1 MNDYS
6 KSLCLAWVYHFS
18 VCAGRPRY
26 LKAEK
31 VKDIFHAFFF
41 LSISAKPQNKKNR
54 RKNMKNT
61 EGYEY
66 YAFISYKRE
75 NVQWAKWLHHKLEHY
90 RLPANIRKNN
100 KDLPN
105 KIRPVFQDSQE
116 LSGGLLSKS
125 IENSLRQSK
134 YLIVI
139 CSPLSAK
146 SPWVNREVQTF
157 IDFGREENII
167 PFIIDG
173 TPFSSTEEKECFPP
187 ALLNLK
193 GARELLGISIN
204 EMGRDAAIVK
214 VVARMFDLKFDTLWQ
229 RYEREKKRKRF
240 IITSLVLA
248 FALISLGI
256 GSYIFRLNGN
266 LEKSNKS
273 LKRATLEAQKQRD
286 RANEESKEKQLAY
299 DSVLKQQGI
308 IQKANEDLL
317 LTNNQLREERD
328 KVKKANWK
336 MMENQSRVVA
346 EQANKLIDEGDSYTA
361 RLLLLSIL
369 PKDLSN
375 PDRPYT
381 PEAEAALRR
390 AIESETGKIKL
401 DKNFA
406 YSKIKIAPNNNIFA
420 LCNDSIIFVC
430 NFITRQSKI
439 IRVHDNYRIYD
450 ISFIDD
456 KKLYVLENIY
466 PNNKNISQTITEY
479 DIKNDK
485 IKKVLHL
492 NNIHV
497 LNIEY
502 DIKNKIIIAGGKNIF
517 GKLYFL
523 DTENGKLLDSVN
535 NTNVNAYIRNENYL
549 IMGHKNGMVDLFNTS
564 NNKTTKFQALDC
576 AFGNIDLYKNKI
588 IFCPNG
594 IIYDNDSI
602 KIFDIKGNLL
612 KIIIRKNPIEAVF
625 IDENT
630 IAIRYKIDESITYVD
645 IVDIISQKVLKKF
658 NEDDYI
664 ESIALN
670 YKKDYLLIKYRNYIK
685 YYSISNLKSSQSNIE
700 HDGFLLLDNRG
711 RFVNLHLTEE
721 DIKFSTMISYDGNSI
736 IYKHVRKSGLNEF
749 LEYNTVKQFENINL
763 NPFKLNSEFVSKFG
777 STYLSSNN
785 KGEIA
790 LWEQNNV
797 LKIFKIHDKAIYSV
811 VFSPTGKN
819 ILSTSLDGTMKV
831 WEYSSFDN
839 TIKLKLLHLIETKSL
854 PYYAN
859 FTKDDKYIIASYLD
873 NTIRIYNAKNYELL
887 HIIADVWTNIIYN
900 FQFYFSHDNKYFLTL
915 DENIIKVWNIDKGI
929 CVKNIKCNQNIN
941 YAVFSDNNDNI
952 IALSLDNTIIK
963 IPFPSL
969 QDIITEQRRR
979 FEGRGLTDEEKRRY
993 YLE

>member
-1 MNDYS
+1 
-6 KSLCLAWVYHFS
+6 
-18 VCAGRPRY
+18 
-26 LKAEK
+26 
-31 VKDIFHAFFF
+31 
-41 LSISAKPQNKKNR
+41 
-54 RKNMKNT
+54 MKNT

-105 KIRPVFQDSQE
+105 KIRPIFQDSQE

-256 GSYIFRLNGN
+256 GSYIFRLNNN

-361 RLLLLSIL
+361 RLLLLSVL

-381 PEAEAALRR
+381 PEVEATLRR
-390 AIESETGKIKL
+390 AIESETGKIKYL
-401 DKNFA
+401 TESSLFLNCRFNSDGTKILCHSGCKTSLWNIANGMQTNEIYNKNGIIGKIWNYLDRIYISYGDSIQILDNNLNHLYTYNFPLWKREKHFILNTISSNAVLYLNSKDKN
-406 YSKIKIAPNNNIFA
+406 YLLDMETSKSIPLNFSGSGGISQFSRDGNILLLTHKDTLFLYNTKDGLIMNKWIPHIGDIKQAMFSEDYKYIITSTEGRNWITCNSYKQVGKKETKIWNTQGECLKTYNCIFSNVRLNDNKIYTTNGKTIYILSQNNGDTLKVYNCYNNIEDIDISSAGKIVATLEDNSVVLLDENVDMQVYNKVEYERNFVPWYIKKHPTKNIFYTA
-420 LCNDSIIFVC
+420 KQGDSLYVIGY
-430 NFITRQSKI
+430 K
-439 IRVHDNYRIYD
+439 DNYKI
-450 ISFIDD
+450 
-456 KKLYVLENIY
+456 
-466 PNNKNISQTITEY
+466 KNISETYFRTFIEISPYGDKLATQNSMGTFIIYDTKNFDTICYSYNSKTTPTFKPNA
-479 DIKNDK
+479 DILVTGGNKIDIWNFNEKYIKTPIRTLQEKADVIKFNPKGDK
-485 IKKVLHL
+485 MISLSMK
-492 NNIHV
+492 
-497 LNIEY
+497 
-502 DIKNKIIIAGGKNIF
+502 KIIIWNTETWDSLKVFHQKRGDVYYRYTSFSTDGTE
-517 GKLYFL
+517 FL
-523 DTENGKLLDSVN
+523 IATSKSIIRFNAKDFTIKGIPIYITEGN
-535 NTNVNAYIRNENYL
+535 
-549 IMGHKNGMVDLFNTS
+549 
-564 NNKTTKFQALDC
+564 
-576 AFGNIDLYKNKI
+576 GNII
-588 IFCPNG
+588 QCF
-594 IIYDNDSI
+594 
-602 KIFDIKGNLL
+602 
-612 KIIIRKNPIEAVF
+612 
-625 IDENT
+625 
-630 IAIRYKIDESITYVD
+630 
-645 IVDIISQKVLKKF
+645 
-658 NEDDYI
+658 
-664 ESIALN
+664 
-670 YKKDYLLIKYRNYIK
+670 
-685 YYSISNLKSSQSNIE
+685 YS
-700 HDGFLLLDNRG
+700 
-711 RFVNLHLTEE
+711 
-721 DIKFSTMISYDGNSI
+721 
-736 IYKHVRKSGLNEF
+736 
-749 LEYNTVKQFENINL
+749 
-763 NPFKLNSEFVSKFG
+763 
-777 STYLSSNN
+777 
-785 KGEIA
+785 
-790 LWEQNNV
+790 
-797 LKIFKIHDKAIYSV
+797 
-811 VFSPTGKN
+811 
-819 ILSTSLDGTMKV
+819 
-831 WEYSSFDN
+831 
-839 TIKLKLLHLIETKSL
+839 
-854 PYYAN
+854 
-859 FTKDDKYIIASYLD
+859 KDDK
-873 NTIRIYNAKNYELL
+873 
-887 HIIADVWTNIIYN
+887 NIIVTTT
-900 FQFYFSHDNKYFLTL
+900 DKYRSAKF
-915 DENIIKVWNIDKGI
+915 IDKESG
-929 CVKNIKCNQNIN
+929 VVMKTLN
-941 YAVFSDNNDNI
+941 YNLGGYIVEGDNNEFIYCCPTVDSN
-952 IALSLDNTIIK
+952 AGKLVRYK
-963 IPFPSL
+963 YPSL

-979 FEGRGLTDEEKRRY
+979 FEGRVLTDEEKRRY